1 MERWKK
7 RYGKICM
14 VSAGLFALAALL
26 WWQIGRAGAV
36 PEEIWGMADAK
47 ETAVHSKV
55 SGRILKIAVEEGA
68 QVEKG
73 ALLAVIDRDAQS
85 AERMTVE
92 GSLRAQAAQLQQAAI
107 QSRMERETLN
117 AALRTAEAQAAEARV
132 AYELAQREE
141 ARYHAL
147 LDENAISRQQYDTVQ
162 AAMERAEAAYASAR
176 AGVASAESS
185 LARNEANRETEIMQQ
200 ETLKSIK
207 GQLAAVQISERE
219 AEIRAPYA
227 GTVTKKYLEEGALVS
242 PTVPLFSLQ
251 DTNDN
256 WVIFKVRET
265 ELSGYHLQDELTLRG
280 RNEALAVTGRIESIS
295 RKAEYATI
303 KATNER
309 GEKDIVTFDVK
320 VRTNS
325 PDVWPGMRFRIAGK

>member
-1 MERWKK
+1 MGRWEK
-7 RYGKICM
+7 RYGKMMMGC
-14 VSAGLFALAALL
+14 AGLLVLAALL

-36 PEEIWGMADAK
+36 TEELWGMADAR
-47 ETAVHSKV
+47 ETAIHSKV
-55 SGRILKIAVEEGA
+55 SGRILKIVAEEGA

-117 AALRTAEAQAAEARV
+117 AALRTAEAQASEARV
-132 AYELAQREE
+132 AYDLARREE
-141 ARYHAL
+141 ERYRAL
-147 LDENAISRQQYDTVQ
+147 LDENAVSRQQYDTVRT
-162 AAMERAEAAYASAR
+162 AMDRAGAAYTSAR
-176 AGVASAESS
+176 AGVAAAESS
-185 LARNEANRETEIMQQ
+185 LARNEANREAEIMQQ
-200 ETLKSIK
+200 ETLESIK
-207 GQLAAVQISERE
+207 GQLAAVQLSERE

-227 GTVTKKYLEEGALVS
+227 GTITKKYLEEGALVS

-251 DTNDN
+251 DTSDN
-256 WVIFKVRET
+256 WVIFKVKET

-280 RNEALAVTGRIESIS
+280 RNENLTVTGHIESIS

-309 GEKDIVTFDVK
+309 GDKDIVTFDVK
-320 VRTNS
+320 VRTDS
-325 PDVWPGMRFRIAGK
+325 PDVWPGMRFRLAEK

>member
-1 MERWKK
+1 
-7 RYGKICM
+7 
-14 VSAGLFALAALL
+14 
-26 WWQIGRAGAV
+26 
-36 PEEIWGMADAK
+36 MADAR
-47 ETAVHSKV
+47 ETAIHSKV
-55 SGRILKIAVEEGA
+55 SGRILKIVAEEGA

-117 AALRTAEAQAAEARV
+117 AALRTAEAQASEARV
-132 AYELAQREE
+132 AYDLARREE
-141 ARYHAL
+141 ERYRAL
-147 LDENAISRQQYDTVQ
+147 LDENAVSRQQYDTVRT
-162 AAMERAEAAYASAR
+162 AMDRAGAAYTSAR
-176 AGVASAESS
+176 AGVAAAESS
-185 LARNEANRETEIMQQ
+185 LARNEANREAEIMQQ
-200 ETLKSIK
+200 ETLESIK
-207 GQLAAVQISERE
+207 GQLAAVQLSERE

-227 GTVTKKYLEEGALVS
+227 GTITKKYLEEGALVS

-251 DTNDN
+251 DTSDN
-256 WVIFKVRET
+256 WVIFKVKET

-280 RNEALAVTGRIESIS
+280 RNENLTVTGHIESIS

-309 GEKDIVTFDVK
+309 GDKDIVTFDVK
-320 VRTNS
+320 VRTDS
-325 PDVWPGMRFRIAGK
+325 PDVWPGMRFRLAEK